1 MGAATRFR
9 NDQDFV
15 NQYLKEIRPYPKLE
29 REEERALLHRF
40 KNTQDKPALDK
51 LITSNLRFVVSVS
64 VKYQNQGLSMPEL
77 INEGNLGLI
86 EAIHRFKPS
95 DYSVKFI
102 SYAVW
107 WIRQKIDQALKKEDV
122 VRRPPSIYGTQGHI
136 KRPVSKREQEL
147 GRFLNVYEISELV
160 DLSSSRIQDMRAGLR
175 GESSFDEPF
184 DPSDDRGL
192 YAVTPDASSS
202 NLDQGIMEQE
212 RKEFVRR
219 YLGQLDERDRIILEY
234 RFGLRGDRPLNL
246 EEIGGI
252 IGVTKERIRQL
263 ETRARGKLKKMVTKE
278 LIMTQIDLG

>member
-1 MGAATRFR
+1 
-9 NDQDFV
+9 
-15 NQYLKEIRPYPKLE
+15 
-29 REEERALLHRF
+29 
-40 KNTQDKPALDK
+40 
-51 LITSNLRFVVSVS
+51 
-64 VKYQNQGLSMPEL
+64 
-77 INEGNLGLI
+77 
-86 EAIHRFKPS
+86 
-95 DYSVKFI
+95 
-102 SYAVW
+102 
-107 WIRQKIDQALKKEDV
+107 
-122 VRRPPSIYGTQGHI
+122 
-136 KRPVSKREQEL
+136 
-147 GRFLNVYEISELV
+147 
-160 DLSSSRIQDMRAGLR
+160 MRAGLR
-175 GESSFDEPF
+175 GELSFDGPL
-184 DPSDDRGL
+184 DPSDDRNL

>member
-1 MGAATRFR
+1 MRPQER
-9 NDQDFV
+9 YDFH
-15 NQYLKEIRPYPKLE
+15 YFETIPPLSRE
-29 REEERALLHRF
+29 REVELSRIIGKAEKPEETEAYWTLV
-40 KNTQDKPALDK
+40 KA
-51 LITSNLRFVVSVS
+51 NLPFVVNVAKSYLNNNKGMTLVELVS
-64 VKYQNQGLSMPEL
+64 EG
-77 INEGNLGLI
+77 NEGLM
-86 EAIHRFKPS
+86 EAAKRFGGERGN
-95 DYSVKFI
+95 KFI

-107 WIRQKIDQALKKEDV
+107 WIRQKIDLALKNRDV
-122 VRRPPSIYGTQGHI
+122 VRRPASIYGTQGHI

-160 DLSSSRIQDMRAGLR
+160 DLPPSRIQNMRAGLR
-175 GESSFDEPF
+175 GELSFDGPL
-184 DPSDDRGL
+184 DPSDDRNL

>member
-1 MGAATRFR
+1 MGAVERDTFYYAERSIPPLSR
-9 NDQDFV
+9 AEEGD
-15 NQYLKEIRPYPKLE
+15 LSRRIKEGD
-29 REEERALLHRF
+29 EEAYW
-40 KNTQDKPALDK
+40 T
-51 LITSNLRFVVSVS
+51 
-64 VKYQNQGLSMPEL
+64 
-77 INEGNLGLI
+77 LI
-86 EAIHRFKPS
+86 EANLPFVATVAKLYLNNNRGMTLAQLVSEGNEGLMEAAKRF
-95 DYSVKFI
+95 DGERGFKFI

-160 DLSSSRIQDMRAGLR
+160 DLPPSRIQNMRAGLR
-175 GESSFDEPF
+175 GELSFDGPL
-184 DPSDDRGL
+184 DPSDDRNL